1 MGLSAARQL
10 AAKGANVIIIA
21 RSQQK
26 LEAAL
31 TQIKVSNDGDRSVLH
46 TGTDTLTS

>member
-10 AAKGANVIIIA
+10 AAKGANVIIIS

-26 LEAAL
+26 LDAAL
-31 TQIKVSNDGDRSVLH
+31 AEIKVSDNRSPARPQ
-46 TGTDTLTS
+46 

>member
-10 AAKGANVIIIA
+10 AAKGANIIIIS

-26 LEAAL
+26 LDIAL
-31 TQIKVSNDGDRSVLH
+31 AEIKVRDVCAPSVCPKVH
-46 TGTDTLTS
+46 